1 MDELFDDG
9 DCVAAVKIRHYILDY
24 AYRHAMNVWFGD
36 KIFVLID
43 PLRGRQAAAAINDI
57 TQVRNHE
64 LRLMIRRFRTWVND
78 DDNWFLITCVSR
90 PGDRAN

>member
-1 MDELFDDG
+1 MSKLFDDKNYIAP
-9 DCVAAVKIRHYILDY
+9 VAIRHYILDY

-43 PLRGRQAAAAINDI
+43 PLRGRQAAAAIKDM
-57 TQVRNHE
+57 VDVKNHE
-64 LRLMIRRFRTWVND
+64 LRLMIRRFNTWARN